1 MSSVSALRVFV
12 TDDEA
17 PARKKLLR
25 FLAAEPDIVV
35 VGEAGNGPD
44 AVSGVRETQPDLLF
58 LDIQM
63 PGMDGFGVVDAL
75 GDESPRIIFVTA
87 HDEYALRA
95 LEIHAFDYLLKPF
108 DQPRF
113 SKVLADARR
122 ETAKGRQTELRAG
135 LQNLLQEVQS
145 PRNPR
150 LLVEENGRGV
160 LIALNLIDW
169 AEADRNYINLH
180 LGTRTYTV
188 RGTIEGIEKK
198 LDREQFLRINR
209 SSLIRIDFIRE
220 LQKWTHGEYRIILQS
235 GQTLMW
241 TRRYLDRNP
250 ELIRWRL
257 SS

>member
-1 MSSVSALRVFV
+1 MSFIRLLRVFV

-17 PARKKLLR
+17 PARRKLLR
-25 FLAAEPDIVV
+25 FLTEEPGVV
-35 VGEAGNGPD
+35 IVGETSNGPD
-44 AVSGVRETQPDLLF
+44 TIAGVRDTKPDLLF

-63 PGMDGFGVVDAL
+63 PGMDGFGVVEAL
-75 GDESPRIIFVTA
+75 GDIVPRIIFVTA

-108 DQPRF
+108 DQARF

-122 ETAKGRQTELRAG
+122 DVEKGWQSESQVS
-135 LQNLLQEVQS
+135 LQQLLQEVQS

-150 LLVEENGRGV
+150 LLIEENGRGV

-169 AEADRNYINLH
+169 AEADRNYLKVH
-180 LGTRTYTV
+180 LGDRTYTV

-198 LDREQFLRINR
+198 LDSEQFLRINR

-220 LQKWTHGEYRIILQS
+220 LQKWTHGEYRILLQS
-235 GQTLMW
+235 GHTLMW
-241 TRRYLDRNP
+241 TRRYLDP
-250 ELIRWRL
+250 HSELLRKV
-257 SS
+257 

>member
-1 MSSVSALRVFV
+1 MSSTSLLRVFV

-17 PARKKLLR
+17 PARRKLLR
-25 FLAAEPDIVV
+25 FLAEERGVV
-35 VGEAGNGPD
+35 IVGEASNGPD
-44 AVSGVRETQPDLLF
+44 TISGVRDTQPDLLF

-75 GDESPRIIFVTA
+75 GDSVPRIIFVTA

-108 DQPRF
+108 DQARF

-122 ETAKGRQTELRAG
+122 EVEKGQQNKLQVSLRQ
-135 LQNLLQEVQS
+135 LLEEVQS

-169 AEADRNYINLH
+169 AEADRNYLKLH
-180 LGTRTYTV
+180 IGDHTYTV
-188 RGTIEGIEKK
+188 RGTIEGIENK
-198 LDREQFLRINR
+198 LDSEQFMRINR
-209 SSLIRIDFIRE
+209 SSLIRTDFIRE

-235 GQTLMW
+235 DDTLMW
-241 TRRYLDRNP
+241 TRRYLDRHS
-250 ELIRWRL
+250 ELLRKL
-257 SS
+257 

>member
-1 MSSVSALRVFV
+1 MSSTSVLRVFV

-17 PARKKLLR
+17 PARRKLLR
-25 FLAAEPDIVV
+25 FLTEEPGVVV
-35 VGEAGNGPD
+35 VGETSNGPD
-44 AVSGVRETQPDLLF
+44 TIAGVRDTQPDLLF

-75 GDESPRIIFVTA
+75 GDMAPRIIFVTA
-87 HDEYALRA
+87 HNEYALRA

-122 ETAKGRQTELRAG
+122 QAYKGRQGEIQVS
-135 LQNLLQEVQS
+135 LQQLLQEVQS

-160 LIALNLIDW
+160 LIALNSIDW
-169 AEADRNYINLH
+169 AEADRNYVSLH
-180 LGTRTYTV
+180 LGAHRYTV

-198 LDREQFLRINR
+198 LDAEQFLRINR

-220 LQKWTHGEYRIILQS
+220 LQKWTHGEYRILLQS
-235 GQTLMW
+235 GHTLMW
-241 TRRYLDRNP
+241 TRRYLDRHS
-250 ELIRWRL
+250 ELLRKL
-257 SS
+257 

>member
-1 MSSVSALRVFV
+1 MSSPSVLRVFV

-17 PARKKLLR
+17 PARRKLRR
-25 FLAAEPDIVV
+25 FLAEEPGVV
-35 VGEAGNGPD
+35 IVGETSNGPD
-44 AVSGVRETQPDLLF
+44 TIAGVRDSRPDLLF

-75 GDESPRIIFVTA
+75 GDAAPRIIFVTA

-95 LEIHAFDYLLKPF
+95 FAVHAFDYLLKPF
-108 DQPRF
+108 DQARF

-122 ETAKGRQTELRAG
+122 QAEKGRQG
-135 LQNLLQEVQS
+135 DLQIRLQQLLQEVQS

-169 AEADRNYINLH
+169 AEADRNYLKLH
-180 LGTRTYTV
+180 IGAHTYTV

-198 LDREQFLRINR
+198 LDSEQFMRINR

-220 LQKWTHGEYRIILQS
+220 LQKWTHGEYQILLQS
-235 GQTLMW
+235 GHTLMW
-241 TRRYLDRNP
+241 TRRYVDRHP
-250 ELIRWRL
+250 ELLRKV
-257 SS
+257 

>member
-1 MSSVSALRVFV
+1 MSSTSALRVFV

-17 PARKKLLR
+17 PARRKLLR
-25 FLAAEPDIVV
+25 FLAGEPDVV
-35 VGEAGNGPD
+35 TVGEASNGPD
-44 AVSGVRETQPDLLF
+44 TISRVRDTQPDLIF

-63 PGMDGFGVVDAL
+63 PGMDGFDVVNAL
-75 GDESPRIIFVTA
+75 GDVSPKTIFVTA

-108 DQPRF
+108 DQARF

-122 ETAKGRQTELRAG
+122 EAARGQQREVKLR
-135 LQNLLQEVQS
+135 LQHLLQEVQS

-150 LLVEENGRGV
+150 LLVEENGRGI

-169 AEADRNYINLH
+169 AEADRNYIRLH
-180 LGTRTYTV
+180 LGNHTYTV

-198 LDREQFLRINR
+198 LDSEQFLRVNR

-220 LQKWTHGEYRIILQS
+220 LQKWTHGEFRIVLQS
-235 GQTLMW
+235 GYTLMW
-241 TRRYLDRNP
+241 TRRYLDRHS
-250 ELIRWRL
+250 ELLRKV
-257 SS
+257 